1 MSDFDKITKEAI
13 HKAAEVSKYMYE
25 ELRKIDP
32 VRYEQAIIHG
42 IPHGDLAYGMALV
55 DWIKNGKPKN
65 AWFSYA
71 PGQHEC
77 KLLLTFR
84 KEISAHF
91 GLEILT
97 IQEGEDRRQKESKVI
112 TKKVVDWGLN

>member
-1 MSDFDKITKEAI
+1 MSWHKIDNMSMRM
-13 HKAAEVSKYMYE
+13 AAEVSDYMQNELPTIDMAKYYE
-25 ELRKIDP
+25 ALE
-32 VRYEQAIIHG
+32 HG

-55 DWIKNGKPKN
+55 DWNENGKPSN

-77 KLLLTFR
+77 KLLIAFR
-84 KEISAHF
+84 KEISAKF

-97 IQEGEDRRQKESKVI
+97 TEEGEERRKKEPRI
-112 TKKVVDWGLN
+112 NTKKVYDWRLN